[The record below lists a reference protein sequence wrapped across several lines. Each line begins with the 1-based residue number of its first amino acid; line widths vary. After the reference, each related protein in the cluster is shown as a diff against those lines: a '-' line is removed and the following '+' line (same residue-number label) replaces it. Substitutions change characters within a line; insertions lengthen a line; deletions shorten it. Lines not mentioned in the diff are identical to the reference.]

1 MRDSLSMNSLSRA
14 LGGPF
19 LRMLFWVLFCC
30 GTLIASEALRDHA
43 LVVYNLNT
51 PESEAIAQEYAK
63 LRGIPSERLL
73 GLECSRNEEIS
84 RSEFDETI
92 LKPLE
97 RQFLQKNWIQRFKG
111 LERFGTKVFELKKS
125 VRNEIWVMILI
136 HGMPLKIAN
145 EAQNQDLEG
154 VLPAINTNGAAIDSE
169 LALFPI
175 YGLPKTGLIPN
186 AFYQKEGG
194 SRYSVFDSDQMILV
208 GRLDGPN
215 PEVVRRMMRE
225 AVETEEK
232 RLVGRVCLDLRG
244 INDPKDPYSQGD
256 TWLKA
261 TAISFRK
268 HGFTTDQ
275 DTRPALFPDW
285 LPWNQVG
292 VYLGW
297 YEGNAMGPFMKRL
310 CFAPGAIAYH
320 IHSTSASTL
329 RSNKENWAGPL
340 LTQGATATMGCVYE
354 PYLDMTPHLDLFT
367 KKLLEGYS
375 FGEAAYA
382 CQKYLSWMTTVVGD
396 PLYTPFR
403 KPLTEAI
410 EEARERKTDRLP
422 WLEMQRRNVKLVEKP
437 ESFSLDL
444 LSDLSS
450 IEGNPWV
457 LEEAGDLLMAQ
468 KGYKEGALTYYERA
482 YLHAAL
488 AVDRIRVGCKIARL
502 TAILGNWDRAYGILI
517 ELAKRD
523 PEEFQKVGGVT
534 MLKMIAGFA
543 DAPAVPVALEF
554 YLKVESGVYDIPF

>member
-1 MRDSLSMNSLSRA
+1 MKLSLRLDYLRGT
-14 LGGPF
+14 LGVPF
-19 LRMLFWVLFCC
+19 LRIFLLGLFCW
-30 GTLIASEALRDHA
+30 GELLSSEALRDHA
-43 LVVYNLNT
+43 LVVYNLNY

-63 LRGIPSERLL
+63 LRGIPSERLF
-73 GLECSRNEEIS
+73 GLDCSQNEEIS

-111 LERFGTKVFELKKS
+111 LERCGAKVVELKKS
-125 VRNEIWVMILI
+125 VRNEIWMMILI
-136 HGMPLKIAN
+136 HGIPLKIAN
-145 EAQNQDLEG
+145 DPLAQDLEG
-154 VLPAINTNGAAIDSE
+154 VLPALNTNGAAIDSE
-169 LALFPI
+169 LALFPV
-175 YGLPKTGLIPN
+175 YGLPKTALIPN
-186 AFYQKEGG
+186 AFYQPEGG

-215 PEVVRRMMRE
+215 PEIVRRMMRE

-244 INDPKDPYSQGD
+244 INNPKDPYSQGD

-261 TAISFRK
+261 AVISFRK
-268 HGFTTDQ
+268 HGFTIDQ
-275 DTRPALFPDW
+275 DTMPALFPDW

-292 VYLGW
+292 IYLGW
-297 YEGNAMGPFMKRL
+297 YEGNAMGPFMKTS

-329 RSNKENWAGPL
+329 RSNKENWVGPL

-354 PYLDMTPHLDLFT
+354 PYLDMTPHLDVFA

-382 CQKYLSWMTTVVGD
+382 SQKYLSWMTTVVGD

-403 KPLTEAI
+403 KPLVEAI
-410 EEARERKTDRLP
+410 EEAKERKTDRVP
-422 WLEMQRRNVKLVEKP
+422 WLEMQRRNLKLFEKP

-444 LSDLSS
+444 LSDLSP
-450 IEGNPWV
+450 IESNPWV

-468 KGYKEGALTYYERA
+468 KGQKASALPYYEKG
-482 YLHAAL
+482 YLHCAL
-488 AVDRIRVGCKIARL
+488 AVDRMRVGCKIARL
-502 TAILGNWDRAYGILI
+502 TAVLGNWERAYGILI

-523 PEEFQKVGGVT
+523 PEEFQKKGGVT

-543 DAPAVPVALEF
+543 EAPAVPVALEF
-554 YLKVESGVYDIPF
+554 YLKLESGIYDLPF